1 MEEEKV
7 RKVELFIIY
16 LRMHFFQKI
25 RDLFNSEKEMLS
37 EKEKITGDLVQKLNL
52 ELQKLVN
59 FNNNLSAILLKHNLI

>member
-7 RKVELFIIY
+7 RKVELLIIY